1 MPASTSFNSTLDKV
15 DFTSGSRVTG
25 LTVML
30 AFLNTSAATAP
41 QGTCGSHS
49 ATLTLL
55 LARSVTLV
63 TLAGLLGGTATS
75 MTFLAKF
82 VEVDAP
88 PALTTCCMFF
98 GDAEAN
104 TSAGALWLI
113 CAARSELAP
122 KLSLTWLPGWSLSN
136 CLPSVVNASFN
147 EAAAST
153 VIVPLTAAA
162 EVGEPAPPAAVVVGV
177 EPDDFL
183 LDEHPA
189 AVTMAAV
196 AMTVK
201 TMVRRCIRTPSVVC
215 YAMDRTW
222 TRQRHD
228 RATQPGWI
236 DARGPQPPRWWP

>member
-25 LTVML
+25 LTVIL
-30 AFLNTSAATAP
+30 AFVNTSAATAP
-41 QGTCGSHS
+41 HGTCGSHS

-88 PALTTCCMFF
+88 PALMTCCMFF

-104 TSAGALWLI
+104 TSAGAPWLI
-113 CAARSELAP
+113 CSARSELAP
-122 KLSLTWLPGWSLSN
+122 KLSLTWLPGCSLSN
-136 CLPSVVNASFN
+136 CLASVVNASLS
-147 EAAAST
+147 EAAANT
-153 VIVPLTAAA
+153 VTVPVIDVGGLPPPAVGA
-162 EVGEPAPPAAVVVGV
+162 EV
-177 EPDDFL
+177 DDDGDL

-189 AVTMAAV
+189 ASTTTAA
-196 AMTVK
+196 A
-201 TMVRRCIRTPSVVC
+201 
-215 YAMDRTW
+215 
-222 TRQRHD
+222 
-228 RATQPGWI
+228 RA
-236 DARGPQPPRWWP
+236 AGPT